1 MSAAVKGASIVL
13 PSISISS
20 CARNTT
26 TTEEAWRFVEQACSV
41 PPVITATYT
50 CIAAEEVEASTTSS
64 TNTNTLIRL
73 NSSTSNYLLP
83 LKKRH
88 RVILSEQLEN
98 DGKSTTSLCPLSE
111 TVPTQIPEQQQ
122 PVVVAATSTVMD
134 SSTALVSKLPHL
146 LPSFQEIYN
155 RNGHVGIYNAQQRAA
170 ILSRFH
176 KKRLARKWKKKI
188 RYDCRKDLADK
199 RVRVKG
205 RFVKGGAHSNNNNN
219 NSQRCASP
227 SSSAG
232 SMPDVTDVE
241 AAFDPNEDSPFRRTR
256 RVTVP

>member
-13 PSISISS
+13 PSISRSS

-41 PPVITATYT
+41 PPITATYT
-50 CIAAEEVEASTTSS
+50 CIATEEVEASTS
-64 TNTNTLIRL
+64 NTNTLIRP
-73 NSSTSNYLLP
+73 NSNTSNFLLP
-83 LKKRH
+83 LKKRR
-88 RVILSEQLEN
+88 RVVLSELEN
-98 DGKSTTSLCPLSE
+98 DGSTTSLCPLSE

-122 PVVVAATSTVMD
+122 PAVVEVPPPATAVMD

-205 RFVKGGAHSNNNNN
+205 RFVKGGCNNNN

-227 SSSAG
+227 ISSAG